1 MPSEALEALRR
12 LAARVSQ
19 APTTARSPDIVK
31 FEGSTGSGVS
41 TTPNPVEKHGFLG
54 VPPGTPDENVRG
66 SRDSSE
72 PETVAPGTP
81 GTPTENL
88 MGSIPDGSKEAVFQR
103 LDDTGTIRTP
113 GSHENNKGG
122 NEIETARKS
131 CEPDA
136 DVAADLAWASLSP
149 STTLAVIAEPNGRA
163 TAYVRP
169 PSGKWGPMLVVRPA
183 RFETQRRPD
192 RFVMPTCTGW
202 CEGCGQSSTWRPDPP
217 SSPNASLQRWC
228 CVRCRGLPP
237 AEPTPSPPEA
247 SKSVSPGLILG
258 KKHRFE
264 S

>member
-113 GSHENNKGG
+113 GTHENNKGG
-122 NEIETARKS
+122 NEIES
-131 CEPDA
+131 DA
-136 DVAADLAWASLSP
+136 DL
-149 STTLAVIAEPNGRA
+149 
-163 TAYVRP
+163 TA
-169 PSGKWGPMLVVRPA
+169 L
-183 RFETQRRPD
+183 RRPHQAN
-192 RFVMPTCTGW
+192 RWRAMSSHSVTGSAVTPASPVPSAPAPFRIVT
-202 CEGCGQSSTWRPDPP
+202 EDSTICATDAAWRPTTI
-217 SSPNASLQRWC
+217 SPNRSAAR
-228 CVRCRGLPP
+228 RDRRR
-237 AEPTPSPPEA
+237 
-247 SKSVSPGLILG
+247 
-258 KKHRFE
+258 HNR
-264 S
+264 